1 MQTRDLVK
9 QIQDIVGF
17 DGEVAF
23 EHGFEYPT
31 IKLKCGKTAKVT
43 SITDDAVYGYY
54 ERIGMKHPIMK
65 PLEDCTDYWLR
76 KRIKSINDYIE
87 FVKKT
92 V

>member
-1 MQTRDLVK
+1 MKTRDLVK

-43 SITDDAVYGYY
+43 SISDDAVYGYY
-54 ERIGMKHPIMK
+54 ERIGMKYPIVK
-65 PLEDCTDYWLR
+65 PLVECSDYCLT
-76 KRIKSINDYIE
+76 KLYKAIIDYIQ